1 MAEINGKQ
9 KQAEA
14 ETNPAAERKIKKP
27 SARKRQQE
35 EKAVQDAVTY
45 GIDALRKAV
54 GKELIENG
62 EKIAEKLRQK
72 SAEGDV
78 PSTKLLLALAK
89 QAGLGKT
96 LSAKKKSL
104 ALKLVAE
111 REWAAE
117 KAKSRTAEDD
127 GKLET

>member
-9 KQAEA
+9 KRA
-14 ETNPAAERKIKKP
+14 ETERKIKKP
-27 SARKRQQE
+27 SATKRQKE
-35 EKAVQDAVTY
+35 EKEVQEAVTY

-54 GKELIENG
+54 GKQLIENG
-62 EKIAEKLRQK
+62 EKIAVKLREK

-96 LSAKKKSL
+96 QAAKKKSL
-104 ALKLVAE
+104 ALKFVAE
-111 REWAAE
+111 REWTAE
-117 KAKSRTAEDD
+117 GVGSKSAEDD
-127 GKLET
+127 GKLAT